1 MFNSKDKAATVSL
14 ATLSTCLA
22 QYPFK
27 DLTTLPGFEPVQ
39 CELEL
44 LTKYKAYRELLIRF
58 VEEKEANNQA
68 FSQLRREDQ
77 QREANHPTE
86 GDKENGRKR
95 LSYASSR
102 LTLELIYDA
111 LLDSA
116 LELQTVLANPITPD
130 YLVELGG
137 VSMRRQSLYLTNRN
151 MAAGLL
157 GYFLKIKA
165 WMCSVNSRPQHEGT
179 LNGGSLTLPNEVFR
193 LLTANGRE
201 FLYNHYVQERYV
213 RPAE

>member
-44 LTKYKAYRELLIRF
+44 LTKYKAYKELLIRF

-116 LELQTVLANPITPD
+116 MELQTVLANPITPD

-179 LNGGSLTLPNEVFR
+179 LHGGSLTLPNEVFR

>member
-27 DLTTLPGFEPVQ
+27 DLTTLPGFEPIQ

-44 LTKYKAYRELLIRF
+44 LTKYKTYRELLIRF

-86 GDKENGRKR
+86 GSKENGRKR

-102 LTLELIYDA
+102 LTLEIIYDA
-111 LLDSA
+111 LLNSA
-116 LELQTVLANPITPD
+116 LDLQTILANPLTTD
-130 YLVELGG
+130 DTVKLGY
-137 VSMRRQSLYLTNRN
+137 VTLNRQTLYLTNRI

-157 GYFLKIKA
+157 GYFPKIKA
-165 WMCSVNSRPQHEGT
+165 WMCSANSRPKHEIT
-179 LNGGSLTLPNEVFR
+179 INGGSLTLPNEVFR
-193 LLTANGRE
+193 LLTSEGKH
-201 FLYNHYVQERYV
+201 FLRNDYLFEDCV
-213 RPAE
+213 RPAK